1 MRDYLCTNLNSQ
13 MNAQS
18 LTMVSTNG
26 YYGYQPVINPPD
38 NRVNEYQN
46 QMEVDSHNFC
56 ENVYMDTNIQPF
68 SRKRQ
73 NPDPIDVQTFKKR
86 RQNEYIPAFT
96 QNKENVSNKEKISA
110 EELLA
115 QTHGGSLHHWKRE
128 NDL

>member
-26 YYGYQPVINPPD
+26 YYGYQPVINQPD

-86 RQNEYIPAFT
+86 RQNGNFQPVESSKPKFGRKPTHNLPDIPRSVF
-96 QNKENVSNKEKISA
+96 S
-110 EELLA
+110 
-115 QTHGGSLHHWKRE
+115 HF
-128 NDL
+128 